1 MGHFHFVLHNP
12 CSTSSFVVTKEV
24 GVVVTL
30 AFGTSPVE
38 SRLRYRFSSLR
49 ILVCLESP
57 QTVAGKVPRLC
68 HHLSCRSPLQFI
80 AAPSSFHLTL
90 QLNVLSDEGKE
101 GNVVLVCAMRLE
113 V

>member
-1 MGHFHFVLHNP
+1 
-12 CSTSSFVVTKEV
+12 
-24 GVVVTL
+24 VVTL